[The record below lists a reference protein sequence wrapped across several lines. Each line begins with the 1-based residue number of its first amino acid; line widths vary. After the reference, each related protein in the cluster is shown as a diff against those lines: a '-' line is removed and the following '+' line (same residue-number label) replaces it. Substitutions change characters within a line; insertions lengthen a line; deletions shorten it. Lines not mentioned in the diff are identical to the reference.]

1 MNGFAEQWFI
11 TQIAMKKGEA
21 IGVAGK
27 HRYWQLIIIDEA
39 AGVSDDH
46 FDVIDGTQTQ
56 GGNRTLMA
64 SQERAT
70 PGASTIRTTR

>member
-1 MNGFAEQWFI
+1 MQ
-11 TQIAMKKGEA
+11 QDKP

-46 FDVIDGTQTQ
+46 FDVIEGTQT
-56 GGNRTLMA
+56 
-64 SQERAT
+64 SPAT
-70 PGASTIRTTR
+70 EP